1 MPTLLDAA
9 GIEYKSLTSGKSL
22 LADDVGAKF
31 AVSTYNGQQ
40 FGLFTQRMI
49 RTAEWKYIW
58 NATDIDELYDIQ
70 NDPGELNNLIRN
82 KELLPVITELRKK
95 LYDYLK
101 TMNDPLVNNE
111 WMQNQLLNNG
121 KIETYSVENKL

>member
-1 MPTLLDAA
+1 
-9 GIEYKSLTSGKSL
+9 
-22 LADDVGAKF
+22 
-31 AVSTYNGQQ
+31 
-40 FGLFTQRMI
+40 MI

-58 NATDIDELYDIQ
+58 NTTDIDELYDMQ

-82 KELLPVITELRKK
+82 KELLPVVTELRKK